1 MKRLFFL
8 SALVFLL
15 GIFSCEENVDP
26 AEDDLNPGD
35 TLSIDNPSDTLNN
48 DTSGVNT
55 GLDTTVTISG
65 VVQKG
70 PFINGTAIIVTEL
83 SPGLI
88 QTGKTFSSQILD
100 NQGKF
105 ELNQLV
111 LNSRFIELRAD
122 GFYFN
127 ETLGRKSDAQLT
139 LYALSDLSEEAVNV
153 NLLSHLEKQRIHY
166 LMSEGAIF
174 SQAKEQAQEEILDI
188 FGFYLNHRRRSESL
202 DISISGRDNAVLL
215 AASLII
221 QGYRDDATL
230 SELLANMS
238 TDLREDG
245 KLDSEVIG
253 TRLIQDAVLL
263 RPEIIRQNLEERYAA
278 MGIDADIPDFEYYLQ
293 KFIDETEF
301 EIEDT
306 IQYPATGEYGQNVL
320 HQDSAVY
327 TQHTNYSL
335 TALLPPNQTVKV
347 KLTGGKYVYG
357 GYPSP
362 ENLEVTRYDEDTYE
376 QTYTAIEPGKKCE
389 ALVRFKL
396 RSRPVIIGDSLT
408 YMQGTRDTVKIK
420 FYENYAEPPTREITV
435 FVEDD

>member
-1 MKRLFFL
+1 MKRLYFL

-35 TLSIDNPSDTLNN
+35 TLSIENPSDTLNN

-70 PFINGTAIIVTEL
+70 PFINGTGIIVTEL

-188 FGFYLNHRRRSESL
+188 FGFYLNHRR
-202 DISISGRDNAVLL
+202 
-215 AASLII
+215 
-221 QGYRDDATL
+221 
-230 SELLANMS
+230 
-238 TDLREDG
+238 
-245 KLDSEVIG
+245 
-253 TRLIQDAVLL
+253 
-263 RPEIIRQNLEERYAA
+263 
-278 MGIDADIPDFEYYLQ
+278 
-293 KFIDETEF
+293 
-301 EIEDT
+301 
-306 IQYPATGEYGQNVL
+306 
-320 HQDSAVY
+320 
-327 TQHTNYSL
+327 
-335 TALLPPNQTVKV
+335 
-347 KLTGGKYVYG
+347 
-357 GYPSP
+357 
-362 ENLEVTRYDEDTYE
+362 
-376 QTYTAIEPGKKCE
+376 
-389 ALVRFKL
+389 
-396 RSRPVIIGDSLT
+396 
-408 YMQGTRDTVKIK
+408 
-420 FYENYAEPPTREITV
+420 
-435 FVEDD
+435 